1 MSALEVRQVKR
12 PRLSLSCGVCRSR
25 KVRCGREQPEC
36 TNCLR
41 MNKTCVYE
49 SLVRDELTGRLRQP
63 PASNQDRIFARV
75 SSHNTPAWSQA
86 NSFTD
91 FGAIRPTQNHS
102 SQDDSIGTGINK
114 SIDLNPPLPREH
126 QVPLDKVYPK
136 VPTWEEVI
144 QGPVN
149 QDISGSGATS
159 TALFDQRSSRSSSQD
174 HQPDRL
180 SSDYLSLRRGGRVR
194 YIGKAFWGFIPGQVR
209 PSMHYL
215 ALFNPKGDLF
225 TNIGGLGKSK

>member
-12 PRLSLSCGVCRSR
+12 PRLSLSCSVCRSR

-41 MNKTCVYE
+41 MNKTCVYK

-63 PASNQDRIFARV
+63 PASNQDRDFARV
-75 SSHNTPAWSQA
+75 DSHNTPPIWSQA
-86 NSFTD
+86 NPFT
-91 FGAIRPTQNHS
+91 GLGGIRLAQNHS
-102 SQDDSIGTGINK
+102 SQDDSISTGINN

-126 QVPLDKVYPK
+126 QVLLHKVYPK

-159 TALFDQRSSRSSSQD
+159 TALFDQQSSSQD
-174 HQPDRL
+174 HRPDRL

-209 PSMHYL
+209 PSMH
-215 ALFNPKGDLF
+215 
-225 TNIGGLGKSK
+225 